1 MLLLTARE
9 CYEQWDLWRIQIV
22 QRQVR
27 SNVVQIQNYLS
38 LVNVY
43 NQNVCNFLFSFVL
56 FCFLRIHLLC
66 MVQNKGHIFS
76 VSFFFILLHKKTLN
90 NFQKKKKIIKRSIGT
105 ILMNEIKKNT
115 ILSTHSTRNVF

>member
-90 NFQKKKKIIKRSIGT
+90 NFQKKKR
-105 ILMNEIKKNT
+105 
-115 ILSTHSTRNVF
+115 